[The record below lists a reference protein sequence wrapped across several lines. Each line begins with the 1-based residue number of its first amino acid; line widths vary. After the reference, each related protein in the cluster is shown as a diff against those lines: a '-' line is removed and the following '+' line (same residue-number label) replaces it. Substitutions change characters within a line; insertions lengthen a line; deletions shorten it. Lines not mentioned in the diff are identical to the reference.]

1 MSSKNRQVVPELRD
15 IPLTF
20 LDCPCHFIGHYI
32 HYPAQDVDACRHSSF
47 PCYALRENNK
57 CPEDSHDRY
66 IQPGAVTTMQV
77 FCAHCGHKCNGVLE
91 IQQQVLDDVYNYL
104 DCTMDPDDANPK
116 ECGECPLRATH
127 VGCPE
132 GEPLS
137 TEEIFDGCVLT
148 ILRRKYVDTSPKQP
162 ALEQC
167 KNCIRKDTRDCM
179 YHGYPDGTIPP
190 LCDYKIGKFAVDTVY
205 SVPTIIRHDT
215 RKQPATGDV
224 LEELDNKILARL
236 HSTGNFSKR
245 KAYVEI
251 RDDIAELRSKQ
262 ETGSTCQD
270 NPPRSAQGNE

>member
-1 MSSKNRQVVPELRD
+1 MTPIPDPEKGE
-15 IPLTF
+15 P
-20 LDCPCHFIGHYI
+20 
-32 HYPAQDVDACRHSSF
+32 
-47 PCYALRENNK
+47 
-57 CPEDSHDRY
+57 
-66 IQPGAVTTMQV
+66 
-77 FCAHCGHKCNGVLE
+77 AHCGQECNGVLE

-224 LEELDNKILARL
+224 LEVLDWLYNTCECVPLTEDSFEFDRGFHQAMTLVRL
-236 HSTGNFSKR
+236 WIEQKKR
-245 KAYVEI
+245 KIQGQQQGEAGP
-251 RDDIAELRSKQ
+251 Q
-262 ETGSTCQD
+262 CQD
-270 NPPRSAQGNE
+270 NTPRNAQK